1 MRHMPIQ
8 VPINSAVLQCYDTCE
23 ISKYWIYIHIA
34 ARTCRT
40 SNITHTPAR
49 ASRLG
54 KTPDTASQSGS
65 VTASNVQAKVI
76 YTHVLH
82 ELHILMVRML
92 GGWDPMARLIPAD
105 IDAQIDQ
112 AFQNVELALKTAG
125 GKGWSQVFRVNSY
138 HIPMDNEA
146 LGAMVR
152 NFKRWMPDHEPIW
165 TCVGVVKLGEDAMK
179 VEIEVSAHDPQ

>member
-1 MRHMPIQ
+1 M
-8 VPINSAVLQCYDTCE
+8 
-23 ISKYWIYIHIA
+23 
-34 ARTCRT
+34 
-40 SNITHTPAR
+40 
-49 ASRLG
+49 
-54 KTPDTASQSGS
+54 TASS
-65 VTASNVQAKVI
+65 VQAKVI
-76 YTHVLH
+76 HTHDFL
-82 ELHILMVRML
+82 ELHKLMTATI
-92 GGWDPMARLIPAD
+92 GGWDPMTRLIPAD

-152 NFKRWMPDHEPIW
+152 NFKKWMPDHQPIW
-165 TCVGVVKLGEDAMK
+165 TCVGVVKLGEDAMR